1 MAFPPE
7 THSALLNTGPGPAGL
22 LAAAQAWN
30 SLSSEYTAVADELA
44 AVLAAVQSGA
54 WDGPTAA
61 RYAAAH
67 GPYLAWLQRS
77 AVTSAAAAARHEA
90 AATAYVAALAA
101 MPTLAELAANHATHA
116 ALLATNF
123 FGINTIPLAVNE
135 ADYVRMWIQAA
146 GTMTAYQAATDAT
159 GATAAPA
166 SAADPAPQ
174 IEAADDGDTD
184 DGDDDG
190 GIVDNDGGDPTQLS
204 WWLNRVTEI
213 TDTLARDIEE
223 FPENP
228 SAALAQLDNDLPL
241 LVADEIGHAG
251 EAISTFPQLQLLVPL
266 ALGLP
271 PAGLGLAGLAGLG
284 GLAGIG
290 AGNPPAA
297 VPVPVSPAAGPPA
310 TAVSPLGTGAATPAP
325 APTPAPSS
333 AAPARQHGVPAPP
346 PPAPPGAGPA
356 GYPYLVGGPGMGAGS
371 TAKSSAGRKAAE
383 PDAASAPAVVTA
395 AAKEQARGRR
405 RRRAAVQDRGHRF
418 EYLSADPEPDAAP
431 VASERGAGPLG
442 FSGTVGAGTAAAAGL
457 AALPG
462 DEFGSGPVV
471 PMLPETWPPP
481 TPEEQR

>member
-290 AGNPPAA
+290 AGNPP
-297 VPVPVSPAAGPPA
+297 
-310 TAVSPLGTGAATPAP
+310 
-325 APTPAPSS
+325 
-333 AAPARQHGVPAPP
+333 
-346 PPAPPGAGPA
+346 
-356 GYPYLVGGPGMGAGS
+356 GGRAGS
-371 TAKSSAGRKAAE
+371 RPSLRVPE
-383 PDAASAPAVVTA
+383 
-395 AAKEQARGRR
+395 RR
-405 RRRAAVQDRGHRF
+405 
-418 EYLSADPEPDAAP
+418 S
-431 VASERGAGPLG
+431 
-442 FSGTVGAGTAAAAGL
+442 
-457 AALPG
+457 
-462 DEFGSGPVV
+462 
-471 PMLPETWPPP
+471 
-481 TPEEQR
+481 